1 MAPLTAMAMPSDTIE
16 RVTRPVPRSRK
27 TLIHRIVYCDGEG
40 AADDDGYG
48 QGNQQRVAKGEGAEA
63 RAVYAQG
70 GQRDGQEEE
79 RDVRAE
85 RHVVAVRDVC
95 EAQDAVYQGD
105 ADGAE
110 RNHAAKQQPVDDLAG
125 GSEKQ
130 HCAHCDYRNAPAE
143 FAVRRRARANR
154 HRLH

>member
-1 MAPLTAMAMPSDTIE
+1 MAMPSDTIE
-16 RVTRPVPRSRK
+16 SVTGPVPRSRK
-27 TLIHRIVYCDGEG
+27 TLVHRIVYCDGEG

-48 QGNQQRVAKGEGAEA
+48 QGNQQRITKGEGAEA

-85 RHVVAVRDVC
+85 RHVVAVRDVG
-95 EAQDAVYQGD
+95 EAQDAVYERD

-110 RNHAAKQQPVDDLAG
+110 RDHAAKQQPVDDLAG
-125 GSEKQ
+125 GSQKQ
-130 HCAHCDYRNAPAE
+130 HYAHCDYRNAPAE